1 MAWMYYLAQAQIIL
15 FLEYS
20 FPWKQGAD
28 DSNDSEK
35 NNFWNC
41 HCDRLWSDEKSRV
54 RALHSLSWLV
64 KAMAS
69 FGFRAS
75 SLK

>member
-1 MAWMYYLAQAQIIL
+1 MIDTEVM
-15 FLEYS
+15 
-20 FPWKQGAD
+20 K
-28 DSNDSEK
+28 
-35 NNFWNC
+35 
-41 HCDRLWSDEKSRV
+41 KSRI
-54 RALHSLSWLV
+54 RALHGLYWLV